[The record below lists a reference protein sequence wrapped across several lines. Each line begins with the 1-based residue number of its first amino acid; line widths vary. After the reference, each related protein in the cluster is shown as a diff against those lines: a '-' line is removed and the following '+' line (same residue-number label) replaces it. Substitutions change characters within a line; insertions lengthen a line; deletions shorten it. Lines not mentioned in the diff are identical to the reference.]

1 MPDEKL
7 EIISWSEY
15 QKGIAP
21 LWKIEDPSTIPIW
34 NNPYYIVQ
42 YPQHMWHTD
51 IILFPV
57 KYVVDGVTVAH
68 SCVYNIDD
76 MFIRTRGIYVEADY
90 RGKGYGHKIQFA
102 QMELFPKS
110 FYRLF
115 GFWRDGP
122 AQRFLKYSEMKQ
134 VPNTDWIWSDYSKI
148 NMKFLYLERGAK
160 PTQEELYDN
169 KNFIESNREKYSLGG
184 TNNLNVDWD
193 IIEWENYFE
202 THKGNYEDLQFNLN
216 F

>member
-1 MPDEKL
+1 MPNEKL

-15 QKGIAP
+15 QEGIAP

-51 IILFPV
+51 VILFPV

-76 MFIRTRGIYVEADY
+76 MFIRTRGIYVEPEH
-90 RGKGYGHKIQFA
+90 RGKGYGHKIQNG
-102 QMELFPKS
+102 QMDLFPKA
-110 FYRLF
+110 FHRLF

-134 VPNTDWIWSDYSKI
+134 VPGTDWIWSDYSKI
-148 NMKFLYLERGAK
+148 NMKCLYIERGPK
-160 PTQEELYDN
+160 PSDAEIVEN
-169 KNFIESNREKYSLGG
+169 KQFIEEHREQYSLGG

-193 IIEWENYFE
+193 FLTWENYFE
-202 THKGNYEDLQFNLN
+202 THKGNYEDLQIKLDF
-216 F
+216 